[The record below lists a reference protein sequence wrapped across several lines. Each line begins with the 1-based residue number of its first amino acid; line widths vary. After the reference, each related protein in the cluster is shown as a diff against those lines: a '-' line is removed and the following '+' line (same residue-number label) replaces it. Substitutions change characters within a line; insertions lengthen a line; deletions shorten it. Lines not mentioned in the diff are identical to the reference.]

1 MSDAVL
7 ATPAV
12 SAPLDTGNLKA
23 TSINAITDT
32 FGKQSVGATSASKGA
47 EVSTGSPLSSSIY
60 VRIGDS
66 IQLAAKSPEGE
77 LGRVRFVVDSAIR
90 QTILVAPPIQ
100 EGISSE
106 LATFIIAP
114 VGGAEAGSEL
124 SYNQL
129 FTLQFAGSGG
139 APVSSLNSN
148 PPGMSDGIGLQEF
161 GVKGE
166 MTFMFKGKD
175 PSKIQFNDANLVL
188 TCHDANRTRKNF
200 NNVVTILK
208 KSKTSGHGGFLT
220 TAKKGPAITFTVTR
234 PNVVPAA
241 RSDAIRSE
249 AATVVVSEVGRTT
262 DSFSAAV
269 KSPLPP
275 TPSDSFSKV
284 DDEIVLPYVPPT
296 LPPAPS
302 LSKRP
307 SFAVVSTP
315 LKEIPLTPAP
325 VQPADAPATASITVK
340 QDSRDEG
347 DVVVVR
353 NTSPAVQDSKADGVK
368 PLGGGEKALPSNS
381 KLDSLLNLAPHQ
393 PHHPSSMTKADV
405 DLKAKKWLGDSSQE
419 LSEIQQ
425 SVERLK
431 LQRLQLERLQG
442 VEGENERLRSRV
454 LQVEF
459 KLEQVD
465 AAFRDQRQQLQDAID
480 TREVL
485 ELRWREA
492 MESLQNVVEETTRTY
507 ESKLKLMEHDLETR
521 MAKIGEL
528 EVVVGDTKATAERR
542 EGKLELKI
550 SQLEATNLS
559 LEKQA
564 ATGSASWEAERARL
578 LNDLAAADSKDRM
591 TKFLKRKTAMH
602 KAQTELE
609 ARNKALEDHI
619 KQQQTES
626 AREVQTLQALIQVD
640 FRNHWRLG
648 RVQNKAL
655 VKREKKMLG
664 DVTELSMA
672 LRVRLNVAVDHVLL
686 TQVPQDISDEKRVLE
701 DKVKSLLGK
710 FVLVYNMNR

>member
-1 MSDAVL
+1 MRSPCVGLYVATDKISDAR
-7 ATPAV
+7 AAAV
-12 SAPLDTGNLKA
+12 VQMPPRRTAN
-23 TSINAITDT
+23 
-32 FGKQSVGATSASKGA
+32 V
-47 EVSTGSPLSSSIY
+47 SSSL
-60 VRIGDS
+60 D
-66 IQLAAKSPEGE
+66 E
-77 LGRVRFVVDSAIR
+77 LLRVS
-90 QTILVAPPIQ
+90 
-100 EGISSE
+100 
-106 LATFIIAP
+106 
-114 VGGAEAGSEL
+114 
-124 SYNQL
+124 
-129 FTLQFAGSGG
+129 
-139 APVSSLNSN
+139 
-148 PPGMSDGIGLQEF
+148 
-161 GVKGE
+161 
-166 MTFMFKGKD
+166 
-175 PSKIQFNDANLVL
+175 
-188 TCHDANRTRKNF
+188 
-200 NNVVTILK
+200 
-208 KSKTSGHGGFLT
+208 
-220 TAKKGPAITFTVTR
+220 
-234 PNVVPAA
+234 
-241 RSDAIRSE
+241 
-249 AATVVVSEVGRTT
+249 
-262 DSFSAAV
+262 
-269 KSPLPP
+269 
-275 TPSDSFSKV
+275 
-284 DDEIVLPYVPPT
+284 
-296 LPPAPS
+296 
-302 LSKRP
+302 
-307 SFAVVSTP
+307 
-315 LKEIPLTPAP
+315 
-325 VQPADAPATASITVK
+325 
-340 QDSRDEG
+340 
-347 DVVVVR
+347 
-353 NTSPAVQDSKADGVK
+353 
-368 PLGGGEKALPSNS
+368 
-381 KLDSLLNLAPHQ
+381 DSLLNLAPHQ

-480 TREVL
+480 TREAL

-564 ATGSASWEAERARL
+564 ATGSASWEAERTRL

-626 AREVQTLQALIQVD
+626 AREVQTLQLLIQVD

-648 RVQNKAL
+648 RVVLMGFLGRDSNKSANP
-655 VKREKKMLG
+655 KTIG
-664 DVTELSMA
+664 WQS
-672 LRVRLNVAVDHVLL
+672 
-686 TQVPQDISDEKRVLE
+686 
-701 DKVKSLLGK
+701 
-710 FVLVYNMNR
+710 

>member
-32 FGKQSVGATSASKGA
+32 FGKQSVGATSAAKGA

-60 VRIGDS
+60 VRNGDS

-241 RSDAIRSE
+241 RLTYREVSDVESDAIRSE

-340 QDSRDEG
+340 QDSHDEG

-353 NTSPAVQDSKADGVK
+353 NTSPAVQDSKADGVN

-381 KLDSLLNLAPHQ
+381 WKLSTTQVHDDDAGDE
-393 PHHPSSMTKADV
+393 DV
-405 DLKAKKWLGDSSQE
+405 
-419 LSEIQQ
+419 
-425 SVERLK
+425 
-431 LQRLQLERLQG
+431 
-442 VEGENERLRSRV
+442 
-454 LQVEF
+454 
-459 KLEQVD
+459 
-465 AAFRDQRQQLQDAID
+465 
-480 TREVL
+480 
-485 ELRWREA
+485 
-492 MESLQNVVEETTRTY
+492 
-507 ESKLKLMEHDLETR
+507 
-521 MAKIGEL
+521 
-528 EVVVGDTKATAERR
+528 EVVPP
-542 EGKLELKI
+542 
-550 SQLEATNLS
+550 
-559 LEKQA
+559 
-564 ATGSASWEAERARL
+564 SACA
-578 LNDLAAADSKDRM
+578 
-591 TKFLKRKTAMH
+591 H
-602 KAQTELE
+602 C
-609 ARNKALEDHI
+609 I
-619 KQQQTES
+619 
-626 AREVQTLQALIQVD
+626 LQ
-640 FRNHWRLG
+640 
-648 RVQNKAL
+648 
-655 VKREKKMLG
+655 
-664 DVTELSMA
+664 
-672 LRVRLNVAVDHVLL
+672 
-686 TQVPQDISDEKRVLE
+686 
-701 DKVKSLLGK
+701 
-710 FVLVYNMNR
+710 